1 MKKMAIAFQTFKKNL
16 NKDYV
21 KKGLTPDFEKDFK
34 KQRPY
39 WDAFVQYKS
48 SEDSEQRTAQA
59 KENAS
64 KKKHFHHLGQGGY
77 KAAIPKWQKMEEDL
91 IARGI
96 LPATSNWPLRAKYYF
111 YAHGGT
117 LNMEDGLFVT
127 SDAIREAANK
137 LDGTL
142 KAVSEGSFKPDREKD
157 ELTYALGTPEHT
169 GRVQGIGVVPW
180 KHGFSADIDT
190 YRSRQR
196 RKTEVA
202 EKMRAR
208 CSRPVLKL
216 DFLAVV
222 IVSLALISQAS

>member
-1 MKKMAIAFQTFKKNL
+1 MKKMDISFQTFKKNL

-21 KKGLTPDFEKDFK
+21 KKSLTPDFEKNFK
-34 KQRPY
+34 NQRPY

-96 LPATSNWPLRAKYYF
+96 VLATFNWPLRAKYYI

-117 LNMEDGLFVT
+117 LNMEDGSFVT
-127 SDAIREAANK
+127 SDAIREAANR
-137 LDGTL
+137 LNVAL
-142 KAVSEGSFKPDREKD
+142 KAVSEGSFKLE
-157 ELTYALGTPEHT
+157 E
-169 GRVQGIGVVPW
+169 
-180 KHGFSADIDT
+180 
-190 YRSRQR
+190 
-196 RKTEVA
+196 RKT
-202 EKMRAR
+202 
-208 CSRPVLKL
+208 S
-216 DFLAVV
+216 
-222 IVSLALISQAS
+222 